1 MKISKRQLKKIIRE
15 EKLALLSESQRL
27 SVSPELIDYG
37 EFIKLAVTDRS
48 AAINWLKQSSQLS
61 SISDEEYDQ
70 IVGITLTRLRSMLRD
85 LEYFLGI

>member
-1 MKISKRQLKKIIRE
+1 MKITKRQLKKIIKE

-27 SVSPELIDYG
+27 GVSPELIDYG
-37 EFIKLAVTDRS
+37 EFIKLVVTDRS